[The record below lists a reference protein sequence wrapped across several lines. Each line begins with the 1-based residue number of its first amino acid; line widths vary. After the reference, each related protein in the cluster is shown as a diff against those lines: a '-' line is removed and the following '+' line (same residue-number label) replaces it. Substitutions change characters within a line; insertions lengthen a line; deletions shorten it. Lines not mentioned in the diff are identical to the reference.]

1 MRMVMTPPTH
11 TYTHIHPAKIIIHYC
26 CEHVN
31 LSDYKKVNN
40 QHISAAEMCQGTLE
54 GSAGPG
60 YISLIV
66 SPRVCVETRE
76 IHIHMHTY
84 KDVWQTHIL
93 YM

>member
-11 TYTHIHPAKIIIHYC
+11 TYIQLKSFVHYC

-31 LSDYKKVNN
+31 LSDHKKVNN
-40 QHISAAEMCQGTLE
+40 QHISAAEMYQGTLE
-54 GSAGPG
+54 GSAGLG
-60 YISLIV
+60 YISLIF

-84 KDVWQTHIL
+84 KDVWQTRIL
-93 YM
+93 NM